1 MNIINNFDAKV
12 KAGRITFQKNERVP
26 DEPDPP
32 IVIVENR
39 KVIDE
44 NIDDVVLVPVTTN
57 TSVMQIESMV
67 DALTQGK
74 ADLLVQAGKLDDQ
87 INFLK
92 KQLLPQLK
100 KL

>member
-1 MNIINNFDAKV
+1 M